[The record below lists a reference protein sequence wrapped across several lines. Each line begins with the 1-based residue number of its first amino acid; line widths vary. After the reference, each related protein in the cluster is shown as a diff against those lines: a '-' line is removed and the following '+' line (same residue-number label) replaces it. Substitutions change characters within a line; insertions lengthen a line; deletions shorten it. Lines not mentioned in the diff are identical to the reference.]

1 MVLILSALVIQS
13 EQIMTLFEQVE
24 RVLIDFFIFV
34 RTISSICSNRTIRKL
49 QIRMVLE
56 KRSDLFFL
64 CRALSQSIK

>member
-49 QIRMVLE
+49 QIRTVFE
-56 KRSDLFFL
+56 KRSDF
-64 CRALSQSIK
+64 CYAVP